1 MYGILSS
8 SKIFVDGPIR
18 LMDPSAYNLAPM
30 NVSRLSI
37 HSPEI
42 ADSAPEI
49 DFYQSDVYLLGL
61 CLLEAANLAFIDSKS
76 TQ

>member
-1 MYGILSS
+1 
-8 SKIFVDGPIR
+8 
-18 LMDPSAYNLAPM
+18 MDPSAYNLAPM

-37 HSPEI
+37 YSPEI
-42 ADSAPEI
+42 ADSSPEI

-61 CLLEAANLAFIDSKS
+61 CLLEAANLTLIDSKS